1 MITEQNL
8 EQFNSL
14 YQKAK
19 SEEKVSFMF
28 EKQEVLVSYAKYV
41 LEHFRNIQSEIDKLK
56 SMTSLEKP
64 ESRLSTEQIVSFAKD
79 KAGFIDLK
87 PNNMVRL
94 FSDADYAYYVFRCPT
109 GELKIGSIIGSNYD
123 PEMLPFFDDK
133 PSIVIPLTN
142 GTGLKLQKL
151 EI

>member
-14 YQKAK
+14 YERAK
-19 SEEKVSFMF
+19 SDRKVSFIF
-28 EKQEVLVSYAKYV
+28 EEQEVLTSYAKYV
-41 LEHFRNIQSEIDKLK
+41 LEHFRNIQSQIDKLK

-79 KAGFIDLK
+79 KAGFIELK

-94 FSDADYAYYVFRCPT
+94 FSDNDYAYYIFRCPT
-109 GELKIGSIIGSNYD
+109 GELQIGSLIGSNYD
-123 PEMLPFFDDK
+123 QEMLPFFEDK
-133 PSIVIPLTN
+133 PSNIILLTN